1 MPTIP
6 DYNLAATEEAGL
18 TRAKRRV
25 IKNMQSGLA
34 KMTERPAVDL
44 TKGDAD
50 VLGNR
55 LIAQFEDLT
64 ALFRQITSF
73 FGSGV
78 GEVLLTESSD
88 IVKAMTVVILSA
100 KAVNRIVRTVKRLV
114 PRMKYID
121 LGILSDLK
129 SVQQEC
135 TEAAQEAFY
144 VLDLVEF
151 GADTDPEDLKE
162 VQALTKDEDLLGF
175 QTLTEDEEEEL
186 LLGLPP
192 LPDAIQSAKEQG
204 RRALEK
210 RAADRV
216 EQLQLEDEERLRV
229 RDERRRDRDLRTL
242 GESPIRRGRPVKAG
256 SPADL
261 RRRAEEKAKLTELAR
276 EASDM
281 ARESA
286 QMGAED
292 EAGKR
297 LLAETRADEAQL
309 RAESKLADQVR
320 AIPVIFKR
328 LDYRTFQTLLQNM
341 IKSFAQALRDLS
353 DGYEQFN
360 QFRQQRVVT
369 IKSADVSNEI
379 KTAAGYGYEP
389 RRYL

>member
-6 DYNLAATEEAGL
+6 DYNLSATEEAGL

-129 SVQQEC
+129 AVQTEC

-144 VLDLVEF
+144 VLGMVEF

-162 VQALTKDEDLLGF
+162 VQALTE
-175 QTLTEDEEEEL
+175 EEEEEL

-192 LPDAIQSAKEQG
+192 LPDPVQSAREQA
-204 RRALEK
+204 RQALEE
-210 RAADRV
+210 RATGRV
-216 EQLQLEDEERLRV
+216 QELAVEDEQRIQFEQLQQA
-229 RDERRRDRDLRTL
+229 RDEIT
-242 GESPIRRGRPVKAG
+242 PKRRGRPVKLG
-256 SPADL
+256 SPTDL
-261 RRRAEEKAKLTELAR
+261 RRRAEDERRRAEENAKLAELAL
-276 EASDM
+276 EASEM

-320 AIPVIFKR
+320 SIPVIFKR
-328 LDYRTFQTLLQNM
+328 LDYGTFQTLLQNM
-341 IKSFAQALRDLS
+341 IKSFTQALQDLS
-353 DGYEQFN
+353 QGYEQFN